1 MAISLLYYARARR
14 PINAQE
20 AARHAPVGAEHRDL
34 SCFYVAV
41 CVGPIGLEGDVRVVD
56 EDGHAAAVAIAVA
69 TRRAVEPGREIST
82 PGSSFVSVM
91 TMMMAR
97 RPRSSSLV
105 TVLCT

>member
-56 EDGHAAAVAIAVA
+56 EDGHAAAMAITVA
-69 TRRAVEPGREIST
+69 TRRAVVAWEGDLHSGLELRLGDDDDDGP
-82 PGSSFVSVM
+82 
-91 TMMMAR
+91 
-97 RPRSSSLV
+97 
-105 TVLCT
+105 